1 MALEQYRLHFQSQ
14 FVNTFHADPVPR
26 ITEYP
31 SIELST
37 SVFPESRIALSIINS
52 RDGNRFSP
60 SKCIVIS
67 PSLTVQ
73 SLYEAPLA
81 LESHFNYLGV
91 EFTSAGISEALH
103 VANRIS
109 KAEKQAAALAGIGAR
124 YLGFPVP
131 VPSDSTRPSSDLVWS
146 TV

>member
-1 MALEQYRLHFQSQ
+1 MNCLLY
-14 FVNTFHADPVPR
+14 ADD
-26 ITEYP
+26 
-31 SIELST
+31 
-37 SVFPESRIALSIINS
+37 IALIASNPINLAS
-52 RDGNRFSP
+52 LLNIAQSDSTLRGYRFSP

-109 KAEKQAAALAGIGAR
+109 KAEKQAAALAGIGA
-124 YLGFPVP
+124 
-131 VPSDSTRPSSDLVWS
+131 S
-146 TV
+146 